1 MKKKLKKI
9 TKDEAL
15 KEELNPGFYESHG
28 SIEYRRKL
36 QSLITKKDY
45 MNPTF
50 WKKMLKERFFS
61 NVAIIVNMELST
73 GNHHSFLQVI
83 DSDRSFKFNKKTYI
97 YDPEFRYY
105 NNDLKFYCID
115 YHENIALPI
124 KRNIPSHSIE
134 KQFHIDNIE
143 VEYSLNPLV
152 LHNFINSKI
161 AEGIMKGQEISEYL
175 RKYGILIMIIL
186 VTVIAHF
193 LLWGYRTGM
202 FDKIMNS
209 VGL

>member
-1 MKKKLKKI
+1 MKKIKQKMIKQDD
-9 TKDEAL
+9 T

-28 SIEYRRKL
+28 ASEYRKKL

-45 MNPTF
+45 TSIKF
-50 WKKMLKERFFS
+50 WKKALKERFFS

-83 DSDRSFKFNKKTYI
+83 NNDRTFKFNKKTYT

-105 NNDLKFYCID
+105 NIDLGFYCID
-115 YHENIALPI
+115 YRENIALPI
-124 KRNIPSHSIE
+124 QRCIPSHLIE
-134 KQFHIDNIE
+134 QEFHNIKAE

-175 RKYGILIMIIL
+175 RKYGILITIIL
-186 VTVIAHF
+186 VTVLVHF
-193 LLWGYRTGM
+193 ILWGYRTGM
-202 FDKIMNS
+202 FDKIMSS